1 MSQPNAIK
9 HFFQR
14 ERKPGDLVFA
24 IAFLV
29 LSLFLLSQLGDQTE
43 WVKRTKLF
51 AQPAFWPA
59 VSLIGMSIF
68 AALHY
73 LGSIMSPRIAGRI
86 SELSFWLKSLEFAA
100 WFMLYVW
107 LVPITGYLP
116 TTILFALLLTFR
128 VGYREKHMYIASVV
142 VSVSVVVI
150 FKGFL
155 SVKIPG
161 GEIYEYLPDTLRNVM
176 LLYF

>member
-24 IAFLV
+24 IAFLL
-29 LSLFLLSQLGDQTE
+29 LSLFLLSQLGNQTQ

-59 VSLIGMSIF
+59 VSLIGMSLF
-68 AALHY
+68 AVLHY
-73 LGSIMSPRIAGRI
+73 LGSIMSARIAGRMK
-86 SELSFWLKSLEFAA
+86 ELAFWLRSLEFAA

-116 TTILFALLLTFR
+116 TTVFFALFLTFR
-128 VGYREKHMYIASVV
+128 VGYRTKQMYIASVCV
-142 VSVSVVVI
+142 AVAVVVI
-150 FKGFL
+150 FKGLL

-161 GEIYEYLPDTLRNVM
+161 GEVYEYLPDAWRNVM